1 MASIMAPDT
10 RFACALGCALLA
22 VSAAASSDI
31 PMPSTY
37 TTLPTDYSLSFDEA
51 RSTDAFSVFK
61 MSVANGLGTLES
73 GFAASDDPRLRPLTR
88 LDSAWNWTLPLIG
101 LPMRVGDGVSSVG
114 FWDQPARIGGI
125 QLGSMQPSVPPVVV
139 PPAVAIPED
148 TMGLNPAAPSRYGD
162 RLRSV
167 VQFQKPVLETAGQG
181 DFSVESGWV
190 RENFELRSADYG
202 PWLTSGTY
210 RYGVNTATT
219 VDGEVAQVA
228 GQQSVVGVGIL
239 EGLGSLGLVSAKVAS
254 SHDPDGAGWLARMGY
269 DFSHDDLSIA
279 LRSHIQS
286 PGFQDVG
293 DTSLVEPFRTR
304 TLASARVDLGPLG
317 KVSLAS
323 AAETYTDDSHREIV
337 ALSHAMPFGSG
348 GIVSTAAAYSPGQ
361 LGNSA
366 LLLSFTYPFGDLDGR
381 SHPVSTAIN
390 SALDRTIV
398 DAFGQTRL
406 PATGREDK

>member
-1 MASIMAPDT
+1 MAPDA
-10 RFACALGCALLA
+10 RFACTLGSALLA
-22 VSAAASSDI
+22 VSAAASADI
-31 PMPSTY
+31 PIPSTY
-37 TTLPTDYSLSFDEA
+37 STLPTDYSLSFDGA

-88 LDSAWNWTLPLIG
+88 LDSAWNWTAPLIG
-101 LPMRVGDGVSSVG
+101 LPIRVGDGVSSVG

-125 QLGSMQPSVPPVVV
+125 QLGSAQPSVPEIVV
-139 PPAVAIPED
+139 PTAAAMSKD
-148 TMGLNPAAPSRYGD
+148 AMGLQLQRP
-162 RLRSV
+162 L
-167 VQFQKPVLETAGQG
+167 LETAGQG

-202 PWLTSGTY
+202 PRMTSGTY

-219 VDGEVAQVA
+219 VDGELAQVS
-228 GQQSVVGVGIL
+228 GQQSIVGVGIL
-239 EGLGSLGLVSAKVAS
+239 EGLGTLGLVSAKVAS
-254 SHDPDGAGWLARMGY
+254 SRDPDGAGWLARMGY
-269 DFSHDDLSIA
+269 DFSHDGLSIA

-293 DTSLVEPFRTR
+293 DTSTLEPFRTR
-304 TLASARVDLGPLG
+304 TLASARVDLGSLG

-337 ALSHAMPFGSG
+337 ALTHAMPFGSG

-366 LLLSFTYPFGDLDGR
+366 LLLSFTYPFGDIEGR

-406 PATGREDK
+406 PATGRDDK